1 MKSQKLKPIA
11 CVLLASLFLAGCNG
25 GHSTATG
32 STNATNDAQ
41 IIVDNKVN
49 QAAFIEMVRKAP
61 AGPVNY
67 EVINRKFYTDRKYS
81 ESDLGFNPNYNGP
94 VSQIALQSDALTYA
108 GWAVAG
114 AALIFT
120 GPVAAPLL
128 AIAGLGMEIYSALSE
143 EDEPN
148 ELANQV
154 ADLQSKVKT
163 LEENLDNT
171 QNKFFAY
178 MQEQAQVNVSNSEA
192 IFVRSMEEISFT
204 PPDPIFGDSC
214 SVDAA
219 SLWSNYGSVLG
230 MDVHG
235 CNPDNSKFDLMKA
248 ASDGSKL
255 SSLNTLTNPTTFINA
270 MANVSG
276 AIIPG
281 GYNGD
286 FSRVMIAT
294 KRSQSALIGVLEDMY
309 NQLNAA
315 VPQQGKGGQS
325 NIVPLIEDYN
335 KTVSYVYLASINS
348 LQGAYNIENM
358 NNYLNYLN
366 AVHAIQHGTPLTQ
379 QRGYENIAAVNFV
392 AKPGQTVTQLT
403 NEYANIQN
411 NLLMLYTARFNAL
424 FNVVNK
430 YIITDKPLGTQQ
442 YPAVPT
448 HYTVESIEYTYQVPL
463 KPYNEVF
470 ANLKSATKLS
480 NLPDGSWRE
489 SAILYQSPDITAFYN
504 CSNLSPDKI
513 SKTNCP
519 SLFTIE
525 SGYYDGM
532 ILKVSALKAGAS
544 KPTYNQIY
552 NNQPFTLAS
561 CEPPQTARVSIA
573 TGPGIAVCEK
583 YKGWDVATQ
592 FPDSEKAYD
601 RIEKSGNTGVKL
613 EITGGNNTNSSP
625 YLFRIGLDYPSIS
638 QEQIVNP
645 SSADSARSETLGYT
659 MVGNDNAYAGDLID
673 VALTTFGN
681 GVHVPV
687 YISNFLDGA
696 VVGEPNLTLR
706 ATCNTT
712 QDYPNYTQSEAIKC
726 NGKISTELSNY
737 LSGYNY
743 KNLLM
748 TFTDKSSSRFV
759 VAYID
764 DSSVDLNWASGS
776 EYKMK
781 LINVSCGQFPDYCK

>member
-561 CEPPQTARVSIA
+561 CENPQTARVSIA
-573 TGPGIAVCEK
+573 SGGAGVAMCDK
-583 YKGWDVATQ
+583 YKKWDVTKQ
-592 FPDSEKAYD
+592 FPNSEDAYD
-601 RIEKSGNTGVKL
+601 NL
-613 EITGGNNTNSSP
+613 GNNATVTLAPNGNGHEYNP
-625 YLFRIGLDYPSIS
+625 YRFDINMGPSYFGFI
-638 QEQIVNP
+638 ETVNP
-645 SSADSARSETLGYT
+645 SDEGLVRNSEISGYSIT
-659 MVGNDNAYAGDLID
+659 GNSNGYVGALID
-673 VALTTFGN
+673 VIIPDFGN
-681 GVHVPV
+681 VHVPV
-687 YISNFLDGA
+687 YIANFLDGA
-696 VVGEPNLTLR
+696 VISSDTPDMNIR
-706 ATCNTT
+706 ATCNSE
-712 QDYPNYTQSEAIKC
+712 QVYPNYTQSEAAKC
-726 NGKISTELSNY
+726 NGNISTELANY
-737 LSGYNY
+737 LSRYNY
-743 KNLLM
+743 NNAFM
-748 TFTDKSSSRFV
+748 TFTDTSKSTNKFGV
-759 VAYID
+759 TY
-764 DSSVDLNWASGS
+764 LSGQTGN
-776 EYKMK
+776 YTTK
-781 LINVSCGQFPDYCK
+781 LVMVPCSQFPDYCR